1 MPADCQGPQKRR
13 RDADVERPTLP
24 RCACP
29 VGGGLRQQSPYDKW
43 AVGCSTDEFADKV
56 PATFQPP
63 SPRAS
68 KQWHRHAVRPVAVHA
83 KYHAGREPQAQRDC
97 SHRSTQYP
105 GRAARHDA
113 ETHHRESVRE
123 RQTARTHSAP
133 CDSDPC
139 QSTLA
144 PRGGSTPAD
153 TVRLLLPA
161 SRGEDHGPMIRR
173 VSTLPGAPHNR
184 GSVWPHANPAVGTSV
199 PPTWPVG
206 FSLYH
211 PG

>member
-1 MPADCQGPQKRR
+1 MPADCQCPQKRH
-13 RDADVERPTLP
+13 RDADVEPPTLP

-29 VGGGLRQQSPYDKW
+29 VGGGPRRQSPCDKW
-43 AVGCSTDEFADKV
+43 AAGCSTGESADKEL
-56 PATFQPP
+56 ATLQPP
-63 SPRAS
+63 SPRVS
-68 KQWHRHAVRPVAVHA
+68 KQWHEPAARPIVVRA
-83 KYHAGREPQAQRDC
+83 KYHAGRGPQAQRDC
-97 SHRSTQYP
+97 SRRSTQYR
-105 GRAARHDA
+105 GQAARHDA
-113 ETHHRESVRE
+113 ETHRRESVRE

-144 PRGGSTPAD
+144 PRGGNMPAD

-161 SRGEDHGPMIRR
+161 SRGEDHGPTIRR

-199 PPTWPVG
+199 PPT
-206 FSLYH
+206 
-211 PG
+211 